1 MKNFLRDDFT
11 IGSRLFL
18 TGIGLVYLIAF
29 ISLWLQ
35 VEGLFG
41 SEGIMPVERYFD
53 RLAGQEN
60 PWSYILRY
68 PSLLWLDHFLH
79 LGNTTLH
86 IICGTGLICS
96 LLALFNFYRGISLF
110 LCWLLYLSLVTLGSP
125 FLSFQWDNL
134 LLESGF
140 LAIWLA
146 GFKRRDQQLSPFIL
160 FLLYLLLFRLM
171 FFSGYVKLAS
181 NDPVWWNLTALGLH
195 FETQPLPH
203 FLSWYFHQLP
213 TIILKVSTAI
223 MFFIELI
230 APLFIFLA
238 RRLRH
243 AAGILF
249 IAFMLLISAS
259 GNYTFFNLLTIVL
272 CLLLFDD
279 RCYRRC
285 LPFTFLQ
292 KQNYSTTGNYT
303 KHILKI
309 VCIVMVASA
318 IITEGRRWL
327 PLSQYPVI
335 SLVYSLV
342 RPFRSVNTYGL
353 FADMTTSRT
362 EIIFEISSDGANW
375 QELQFKWKPV
385 ELDAFPGWVQPH
397 QPRLDWQLWFAGLY
411 YQRVLPL
418 FQQQFDR
425 VPESYDEIH
434 RFIYQRYRRIYYR
447 HVWVHNFM
455 EGILQKHQSVMNL
468 TAHENWP
475 EEPFYLRAWLYD
487 YRFTRGN
494 SSTQNYDEQGSWW
507 VRDNKRL
514 LFPAFKL

>member
-41 SEGIMPVERYFD
+41 SEGIMPIERYFD
-53 RLAGQEN
+53 RLAGHEN

-68 PSLLWLDHFLH
+68 PSLLWLDYFLH
-79 LGNTTLH
+79 LGNTALH
-86 IICGTGLICS
+86 IICGTGMICS
-96 LLALFNFYRGISLF
+96 ILALFNFYRGISMF
-110 LCWLLYLSLVTLGSP
+110 LCWLFYLSLVTLGSP

-146 GFKRRDQQLSPFIL
+146 GFKKQDQKPSLFIL
-160 FLLYLLLFRLM
+160 FTIFLLLFRLM

-181 NDPVWWNLTALGLH
+181 NDPVWWDLSALSLH
-195 FETQPLPH
+195 FETQPLPNA
-203 FLSWYFHQLP
+203 LSWYFHQLP

-230 APLFIFLA
+230 APFFIFFT
-238 RRLRH
+238 RHLRH
-243 AAGILF
+243 TAGILF
-249 IAFMLLISAS
+249 IAFMLLIIAS

-279 RCYRRC
+279 RWSQRC

-292 KQNYSTTGNYT
+292 KENFSTTGNYT
-303 KHILKI
+303 GPVLKI
-309 VCIVMVASA
+309 VCIVMVALA
-318 IITEGRRWL
+318 LITEGRRWL
-327 PLSQYPVI
+327 PFDHYPVV
-335 SLVYSLV
+335 SQVYRFV
-342 RPFRSVNTYGL
+342 RPFRSVNNYGL
-353 FADMTTSRT
+353 FSVMTKTRP
-362 EIIFEISSDGANW
+362 EIVFELSTNGKEW
-375 QELQFKWKPV
+375 KELEFKWKPV
-385 ELDAFPGWVQPH
+385 RLDARPGWVQPH

-411 YQRVLPL
+411 YQRILPL
-418 FQQQFDR
+418 FQQQFGR
-425 VPESYDEIH
+425 APESYDNIH
-434 RFIYQRYRRIYYR
+434 HFIYQRYRRGYYR

-455 EGILQKHQSVMNL
+455 EGILQRRLPVMNL
-468 TAHENWP
+468 TTHENWL
-475 EEPFYLRAWLYD
+475 EEPYYLRAWIYD
-487 YRFTRGN
+487 YRFTRGKN
-494 SSTQNYDEQGSWW
+494 LNWW
-507 VRDNKRL
+507 VRENKRL
-514 LFPAFKL
+514 LFPAFNLSDE